1 MVGALSMRE
10 HDMQATQQGG
20 GLDAALEVWRRRKW
34 LSIFIFALVF
44 TVVISVTVFLPD
56 VYESTATILIE
67 RQQVPEAFVQATVT
81 SGVDLRLQTITQQV
95 LSRSRLEGLINRFGL
110 YTDVLHRVPL
120 EEVIETM
127 RKDIVL
133 EQKGKPQSPQ
143 SRGKDDTPVAF
154 TISYK
159 GKNPQ
164 QVAQVTNTIA
174 SFYIDEN
181 LKVRE
186 QQAAGTAEFLG
197 AQLIEVKQKLEQQE
211 KRLSQ
216 FKERYMGELP
226 EQLSAN
232 LAVLERLNAQLRLN
246 NEKMARSTGQRAAL
260 AQQLAELEGLKS
272 PDKTRVAA
280 LPDAQPE
287 PNVPRLE
294 KLQQDLASLR
304 ARYNENYP
312 DIIWLKSVIAALEQQ
327 PTAPHNSKKP
337 DQGTES
343 SITPYVQQLK
353 KEFGTLDAE
362 IKVLRIE
369 EQNLLSSIHLY
380 QQRVESTPRRDQELQ
395 LLLRDYDTAKSRYQ
409 SLLKRDEEAKLAEN
423 LEQRQKGEQFR
434 LLEPALPGKK
444 PVEPERNKLILI
456 GLFVA
461 LGFAG
466 GTVILIE
473 QLNPSFHTASALG
486 AFTQVPVL
494 ASLPHIVT
502 KADIRRQRCWFGLVT
517 LSAVVSLV
525 LIVISS
531 YVAIKKPAQLAAL
544 YVQLRSLQ
552 K

>member
-1 MVGALSMRE
+1 MSE
-10 HDMQATQQGG
+10 HDRQAPQQGG
-20 GLDAALEVWRRRKW
+20 GIDAALDVWRRHRW
-34 LSIFIFALVF
+34 LAIFIFALVF
-44 TVVISVTVFLPD
+44 TAVTSVAVFLPEI
-56 VYESTATILIE
+56 YESSATILVE

-81 SGVDLRLQTITQQV
+81 SGIDLRLQTITQQV

-110 YTDVLHRVPL
+110 YADVLQRVSL

-127 RKDIVL
+127 RKDIVI
-133 EQKGKPQSPQ
+133 EQKGKQQ
-143 SRGKDDTPVAF
+143 NRGKDDPAVAF

-159 GKNPQ
+159 GRNPQ

-186 QQAAGTAEFLG
+186 QQAAGTAQFLG
-197 AQLIEVKQKLEQQE
+197 AQLTEVKQKLEEQE
-211 KRLSQ
+211 KRLSH

-246 NEKMARSTGQRAAL
+246 NEKLARTTEQRAAL
-260 AQQLAELEGLKS
+260 GQQLAELEGLKS
-272 PDKTRVAA
+272 PNKTRAA
-280 LPDAQPE
+280 VLPDAQPE
-287 PNVPRLE
+287 PTVPQLE

-312 DIIWLKSVIAALEQQ
+312 DIIWLKSVIASLEQQ
-327 PTAPHNSKKP
+327 PATPNSMKKSAQNMEAPLN
-337 DQGTES
+337 
-343 SITPYVQQLK
+343 PYVHQLK

-362 IKVLRIE
+362 IKALRIE

-409 SLLKRDEEAKLAEN
+409 SLLKRDEEAKLAES

-434 LLEPALPGKK
+434 LLEAALPGKK
-444 PVEPERNKLILI
+444 PVEPKRGKLILM
-456 GLFVA
+456 GLVVA
-461 LGFAG
+461 LGLAG

-473 QLNPSFHTASALG
+473 QLHPSFHTANALG

-494 ASLPHIVT
+494 VSLPYIIT
-502 KADIRRQRCWFGLVT
+502 KADTRRRRWRFGVT
-517 LSAVVSLV
+517 ALSVILSLG
-525 LIVISS
+525 LIVSSS
-531 YVAIKKPAQLAAL
+531 YVAIKQPVQLAAL
-544 YVQLRSLQ
+544 YMQLQSLY

>member
-1 MVGALSMRE
+1 
-10 HDMQATQQGG
+10 MQAAQQGG
-20 GLDAALEVWRRRKW
+20 GFDAAVDVWRRRKW
-34 LSIFIFALVF
+34 LAIFVFAMVF
-44 TVVISVTVFLPD
+44 TAMTSAAVFLPD
-56 VYESTATILIE
+56 VYESTATILVE

-81 SGVDLRLQTITQQV
+81 SGIDLRLQTITQQV

-110 YTDVLHRVPL
+110 YADVLQRVSL

-133 EQKGKPQSPQ
+133 EQKGKQQ
-143 SRGKDDTPVAF
+143 NRGKDDPTVAF
-154 TISYK
+154 TISYR
-159 GKNPQ
+159 GRSPQ
-164 QVAQVTNTIA
+164 QVAQATNTIA

-197 AQLIEVKQKLEQQE
+197 AQLTEVKQKLEEQE

-232 LAVLERLNAQLRLN
+232 LAVLERLNAQLRLSS
-246 NEKMARSTGQRAAL
+246 EKLARSTEQRTVL
-260 AQQLAELEGLKS
+260 AQQLAELEGLKA
-272 PDKTRVAA
+272 PGKTRTTV
-280 LPDAQPE
+280 LPDSPPD
-287 PNVPRLE
+287 PNVSRLE

-304 ARYNENYP
+304 ARFHENYP
-312 DIIWLKSVIAALEQQ
+312 DIIWLKSVIAALESQ
-327 PTAPHNSKKP
+327 PTATDSPKKP
-337 DQGTES
+337 DQDPES
-343 SITPYVQQLK
+343 PLNPYVQQLK

-362 IKVLRIE
+362 IKALRTE

-380 QQRVESTPRRDQELQ
+380 QQRVEGTPRRDQELQ

-444 PVEPERNKLILI
+444 PVEPKRSKLILM
-456 GLFVA
+456 GLFV
-461 LGFAG
+461 GFGLAG
-466 GTVILIE
+466 GIVILTE
-473 QLNPSFHTASALG
+473 QLHPSFHTASALG
-486 AFTQVPVL
+486 AFTQAPVL
-494 ASLPHIVT
+494 VSLPRIVT
-502 KADIRRQRCWFGLVT
+502 RTDTRRRRWWFRLAA
-517 LSAVVSLV
+517 LSAVLSLG
-525 LIVISS
+525 LIVGSS

-544 YVQLRSLQ
+544 YAQLRSLQ

>member
-1 MVGALSMRE
+1 
-10 HDMQATQQGG
+10 MQAAQQGG
-20 GLDAALEVWRRRKW
+20 GMDAVLDVWRRRKW
-34 LSIFIFALVF
+34 LALFIFAMVF
-44 TVVISVTVFLPD
+44 TSVTSVAVFLPD
-56 VYESTATILIE
+56 VYESTATILVE
-67 RQQVPEAFVQATVT
+67 RQQIPEAFVQATVT
-81 SGVDLRLQTITQQV
+81 GNIDLRLHTITQQV
-95 LSRSRLEGLINRFGL
+95 LSRSRLEGLINRFSL
-110 YTDVLHRVPL
+110 YADVLQRVSL
-120 EEVIETM
+120 EEIIETM
-127 RKDIVL
+127 RKDIML
-133 EQKGKPQSPQ
+133 EQKGKQQNRS
-143 SRGKDDTPVAF
+143 KDDPTVAF

-159 GKNPQ
+159 GRNPQ

-186 QQAAGTAEFLG
+186 QQASGTAEFLG
-197 AQLIEVKQKLEQQE
+197 AQLTEVKQKLEEQE

-232 LAVLERLNAQLRLN
+232 LAVLERLNAQLRLS
-246 NEKMARSTGQRAAL
+246 NEKLARSAEQRAAL
-260 AQQLAELEGLKS
+260 AQQLAELEGLKT
-272 PDKTRVAA
+272 PGKIRAA
-280 LPDAQPE
+280 VLPDSP
-287 PNVPRLE
+287 PDSDVSRLE

-304 ARYNENYP
+304 ARYHENYP
-312 DIIWLKSVIAALEQQ
+312 DIIWLKSVIVALERQ
-327 PTAPHNSKKP
+327 PTATHSPKKP
-337 DQGTES
+337 DQDTES
-343 SITPYVQQLK
+343 PLNPYVHQLK

-362 IKVLRIE
+362 IKALRTE

-444 PVEPERNKLILI
+444 PVEPKRGKLILM

-461 LGFAG
+461 LGLAG
-466 GTVILIE
+466 GIVILTE
-473 QLNPSFHTASALG
+473 QLHPSFHTASTLG

-494 ASLPHIVT
+494 VSLPRIVT
-502 KADIRRQRCWFGLVT
+502 MADTRRRRWWFGLAA
-517 LSAVVSLV
+517 LSALLSLG
-525 LIVISS
+525 LIVGSS
-531 YVAIKKPAQLAAL
+531 YVAIKKPTRLVALSAQL
-544 YVQLRSLQ
+544 RGLQ

>member
-1 MVGALSMRE
+1 MEVA
-10 HDMQATQQGG
+10 QQGG
-20 GLDAALEVWRRRKW
+20 GMEAALSLWQRRKW
-34 LSIFIFALVF
+34 LAVCIFAMVF
-44 TVVISVTVFLPD
+44 TAVTSVVVFLPNI
-56 VYESTATILIE
+56 YESTATILVE

-81 SGVDLRLQTITQQV
+81 SGIELRLQAITQQV

-110 YTDVLHRVPL
+110 YADVLQRVPL

-127 RKDIVL
+127 RKSIVL
-133 EQKGKPQSPQ
+133 EQKGKQQSG
-143 SRGKDDTPVAF
+143 GKNDPTVAF
-154 TISYK
+154 SISYK

-174 SFYIDEN
+174 SFYIEEN

-197 AQLIEVKQKLEQQE
+197 AQLTEVKQKLEEQE

-226 EQLSAN
+226 EQLPAN
-232 LAVLERLNAQLRLN
+232 LAGLERLNAQLRLN
-246 NEKMARSTGQRAAL
+246 NEKLARSTEQRTAL

-272 PDKTRVAA
+272 PGKTREAA
-280 LPDAQPE
+280 LPNAQREATLPNAQPE
-287 PNVPRLE
+287 SNVLRLE

-312 DIIWLKSVIAALEQQ
+312 DIIWIKSVIAALEQQ
-327 PTAPHNSKKP
+327 SATTDSPKKP
-337 DQGTES
+337 ARGTES
-343 SITPYVQQLK
+343 PLNPYVQQLK
-353 KEFGTLDAE
+353 KEFGSLDAE
-362 IKVLRIE
+362 IKALRVE

-409 SLLKRDEEAKLAEN
+409 SLLKRDEEAKLAAS

-434 LLEPALPGKK
+434 LLEPAVPGKK
-444 PVEPERNKLILI
+444 PVEPKRSQLLLM
-456 GLFVA
+456 GLVMA
-461 LGFAG
+461 LGLAG
-466 GTVILIE
+466 GSMILTE
-473 QLNPSFHTASALG
+473 QLHPSFHTAQELG

-494 ASLPHIVT
+494 VSLPRIIT
-502 KADIRRQRCWFGLVT
+502 RADIRRQRWRFGVT
-517 LSAVVSLV
+517 ALCVILSLG
-525 LIVISS
+525 LIVGSS
-531 YVAIKKPAQLAAL
+531 YVAIRKPAQVAAL
-544 YVQLRSLQ
+544 YAQLRGLQ

>member
-1 MVGALSMRE
+1 
-10 HDMQATQQGG
+10 MQAAQQGG
-20 GLDAALEVWRRRKW
+20 GIDAALDVWRRRKW
-34 LSIFIFALVF
+34 LAIFIFAMVF
-44 TVVISVTVFLPD
+44 TAMTSVAVFLPD
-56 VYESTATILIE
+56 VYESTATILVE

-81 SGVDLRLQTITQQV
+81 SGIDLRLQTITQQV

-110 YTDVLHRVPL
+110 YADVLQRVSL

-133 EQKGKPQSPQ
+133 EQKGKQQ
-143 SRGKDDTPVAF
+143 NRGKDDPTVAF

-159 GKNPQ
+159 GRNPQ

-197 AQLIEVKQKLEQQE
+197 AQLTEVKQKLEEQE

-232 LAVLERLNAQLRLN
+232 LAVLERLNAQLRLS
-246 NEKMARSTGQRAAL
+246 NEKLARSTEQRAAL
-260 AQQLAELEGLKS
+260 AQQLAELEGLKA
-272 PDKTRVAA
+272 PGKTKTTG
-280 LPDAQPE
+280 LPDSPPD
-287 PNVPRLE
+287 PNVSRLE

-304 ARYNENYP
+304 ARYHENYP
-312 DIIWLKSVIAALEQQ
+312 DIIWLKSVIAALERQ
-327 PTAPHNSKKP
+327 PTATDSPKKP
-337 DQGTES
+337 DQDTES
-343 SITPYVQQLK
+343 PLNPYVQQLK

-362 IKVLRIE
+362 IKALRIE

-434 LLEPALPGKK
+434 LLEPALPGKT
-444 PVEPERNKLILI
+444 PVEPKRSKLLLT

-461 LGFAG
+461 LGLAG
-466 GTVILIE
+466 GIVILTE
-473 QLNPSFHTASALG
+473 QLHPSFHTASALG

-494 ASLPHIVT
+494 VSLPRIVT
-502 KADIRRQRCWFGLVT
+502 KADTRRRQWWFRLVV
-517 LSAVVSLV
+517 LSALLSLG
-525 LIVISS
+525 LIVGSS
-531 YVAIKKPAQLAAL
+531 YIAIKKPAQLAAI
-544 YVQLRSLQ
+544 YAQLRSLR

>member
-1 MVGALSMRE
+1 MCS
-10 HDMQATQQGG
+10 
-20 GLDAALEVWRRRKW
+20 
-34 LSIFIFALVF
+34 
-44 TVVISVTVFLPD
+44 
-56 VYESTATILIE
+56 
-67 RQQVPEAFVQATVT
+67 
-81 SGVDLRLQTITQQV
+81 SGV
-95 LSRSRLEGLINRFGL
+95 S
-110 YTDVLHRVPL
+110 L

-133 EQKGKPQSPQ
+133 EQKGKQQ
-143 SRGKDDTPVAF
+143 NRGKDDPAVAF

-159 GKNPQ
+159 GRNPQ

-197 AQLIEVKQKLEQQE
+197 AQLTEVKQKLEEQE

-232 LAVLERLNAQLRLN
+232 LAVLERLNAQLRLS
-246 NEKMARSTGQRAAL
+246 NEKLARTTEQRAAL

-272 PDKTRVAA
+272 PGKTRAAA

-287 PNVPRLE
+287 PNVLRLE

-327 PTAPHNSKKP
+327 PTAPNSPKKP
-337 DQGTES
+337 DQDTES
-343 SITPYVQQLK
+343 PLNPYVQQLK

-362 IKVLRIE
+362 IKALRIE

-409 SLLKRDEEAKLAEN
+409 SLLKRDEEAKLAES

-434 LLEPALPGKK
+434 LLEAALPGKK
-444 PVEPERNKLILI
+444 PVEPKRSKLILM
-456 GLFVA
+456 GLVVA
-461 LGFAG
+461 LGLAG
-466 GTVILIE
+466 GTVH
-473 QLNPSFHTASALG
+473 PDRATASL
-486 AFTQVPVL
+486 
-494 ASLPHIVT
+494 LPH
-502 KADIRRQRCWFGLVT
+502 RQCPGGIHPGASSGESPSHCHQGRYP
-517 LSAVVSLV
+517 SPAVVV
-525 LIVISS
+525 
-531 YVAIKKPAQLAAL
+531 
-544 YVQLRSLQ
+544 RS
-552 K
+552 

>member
-1 MVGALSMRE
+1 MRE
-10 HDMQATQQGG
+10 HDMQAPQQDG
-20 GLDAALEVWRRRKW
+20 GLEAALEVWRRRKW
-34 LSIFIFALVF
+34 LSIFIFATVF
-44 TVVISVTVFLPD
+44 TAVMSVTVFLPD
-56 VYESTATILIE
+56 IYESTATILVE

-110 YTDVLHRVPL
+110 YADILQRVSL

-133 EQKGKPQSPQ
+133 EQKGKPH

-186 QQAAGTAEFLG
+186 QQATGTAEFLG
-197 AQLIEVKQKLEQQE
+197 AQLIEVKQKLEEQE

-232 LAVLERLNAQLRLN
+232 LAVLERLNAQLRLS
-246 NEKMARSTGQRAAL
+246 NEKLAKNTEQRAAL

-272 PDKTRVAA
+272 PSKTRAA
-280 LPDAQPE
+280 VLSDTQPDPKVLQ
-287 PNVPRLE
+287 LE

-304 ARYNENYP
+304 ARYNDNYP
-312 DIIWLKSVIAALEQQ
+312 DIIWLKSVIVALEQQ

-337 DQGTES
+337 DQDTES
-343 SITPYVQQLK
+343 PLNPYVQQLK

-362 IKVLRIE
+362 IKALRIE

-409 SLLKRDEEAKLAEN
+409 SLLKRDEEAKLAES

-434 LLEPALPGKK
+434 LLEAALPGKK
-444 PVEPERNKLILI
+444 PVKPKRSKYVLL
-456 GLFVA
+456 GLFAA
-461 LGFAG
+461 LGLAG
-466 GTVILIE
+466 GAVVLIE
-473 QLNPSFHTASALG
+473 RLHPSFHTASALET
-486 AFTQVPVL
+486 FTQMPVL
-494 ASLPHIVT
+494 VSFPRIVT
-502 KADIRRQRCWFGLVT
+502 KADTRRRRWQFGLAA
-517 LSAVVSLV
+517 LSALLSLG
-525 LIVISS
+525 LIVGSS
-531 YVAIKKPAQLAAL
+531 YVAIKKPAQLATL
-544 YVQLRSLQ
+544 YAQLRSLQ

>member
-1 MVGALSMRE
+1 MNE
-10 HDMQATQQGG
+10 HDIQTAQQGG
-20 GLDAALEVWRRRKW
+20 GIDAALDLWRRRRW
-34 LSIFIFALVF
+34 LATFIFAIVF
-44 TVVISVTVFLPD
+44 TAVTSVAVFLPD
-56 VYESTATILIE
+56 VYESIATILVE

-81 SGVDLRLQTITQQV
+81 SGIDLRLQTITQQV
-95 LSRSRLEGLINRFGL
+95 LSRSRLEGLIDRFGL
-110 YTDVLHRVPL
+110 YADVLQRVSL
-120 EEVIETM
+120 EEVVETM
-127 RKDIVL
+127 RKDIVI
-133 EQKGKPQSPQ
+133 EQKGKQQ
-143 SRGKDDTPVAF
+143 NRGKDDSAVAF

-159 GKNPQ
+159 GRDPQ

-186 QQAAGTAEFLG
+186 QQAAGTAQFLG
-197 AQLIEVKQKLEQQE
+197 AQLTEVKQKLEEQE
-211 KRLSQ
+211 KRLSH

-246 NEKMARSTGQRAAL
+246 NEKLAKTTEQRVAL
-260 AQQLAELEGLKS
+260 GQQLAELEGLKS
-272 PDKTRVAA
+272 PGKTRTAA

-287 PNVPRLE
+287 PDVLRLE

-327 PTAPHNSKKP
+327 PAAPNSLKKSS
-337 DQGTES
+337 QITES
-343 SITPYVQQLK
+343 PLNPYVQQLK
-353 KEFGTLDAE
+353 KEFGILDAE
-362 IKVLRIE
+362 IKALRIE
-369 EQNLLSSIHLY
+369 EQNLLSSVHLY

-409 SLLKRDEEAKLAEN
+409 SLLKRDEEAKLAES

-444 PVEPERNKLILI
+444 PIGPKRGKLILM
-456 GLFVA
+456 GLIVA
-461 LGFAG
+461 LGLAG
-466 GTVILIE
+466 GTIILIE
-473 QLNPSFHTASALG
+473 QLHPSFHTASALG

-494 ASLPHIVT
+494 VSLPFVIT
-502 KADIRRQRCWFGLVT
+502 KVDTRRRMWWFGVT
-517 LSAVVSLV
+517 ALSTILSLG
-525 LIVISS
+525 LIVGSS
-531 YVAIKKPAQLAAL
+531 YVAIKQPAALAAL
-544 YVQLRSLQ
+544 YAQLRSLH

>member
-1 MVGALSMRE
+1 MSE
-10 HDMQATQQGG
+10 PDMQAAQQGG
-20 GLDAALEVWRRRKW
+20 GIDAALDVWRRRRW
-34 LSIFIFALVF
+34 LVIFISALVF
-44 TVVISVTVFLPD
+44 TAVTSVAVFLPEI
-56 VYESTATILIE
+56 YESMATILVE

-81 SGVDLRLQTITQQV
+81 SGIDLRLQTITQQV

-110 YTDVLHRVPL
+110 YADVLQRVSL

-127 RKDIVL
+127 RKDIVI
-133 EQKGKPQSPQ
+133 EQKGKQQ
-143 SRGKDDTPVAF
+143 NRGKDDPAVAF

-159 GKNPQ
+159 GRNPQ

-186 QQAAGTAEFLG
+186 QQAAGTAQFLG
-197 AQLIEVKQKLEQQE
+197 AQLTEVKQKLEEQE
-211 KRLSQ
+211 KRLSH

-246 NEKMARSTGQRAAL
+246 NEKLARTTEQRAAL
-260 AQQLAELEGLKS
+260 GQQLAELEGLKS
-272 PDKTRVAA
+272 PSKTRVAV

-304 ARYNENYP
+304 ARYHENYP
-312 DIIWLKSVIAALEQQ
+312 DIIWLKSVIASLEQQ
-327 PTAPHNSKKP
+327 PTAPNSLKKSAQ
-337 DQGTES
+337 DTES
-343 SITPYVQQLK
+343 PLNPYVHQLK

-362 IKVLRIE
+362 IKALRIE

-409 SLLKRDEEAKLAEN
+409 SLLKRDEEAKLAES

-434 LLEPALPGKK
+434 LLEAALPGKK
-444 PVEPERNKLILI
+444 PVEPKRGKLILT
-456 GLFVA
+456 GLVVA
-461 LGFAG
+461 LGLAG

-473 QLNPSFHTASALG
+473 QLHPSFHTASALE

-494 ASLPHIVT
+494 VSLPYIIT
-502 KADIRRQRCWFGLVT
+502 KADTRRRRWWFGVT
-517 LSAVVSLV
+517 ALSTILSLG
-525 LIVISS
+525 LIVSFS
-531 YVAIKKPAQLAAL
+531 YVAIKQPAQLASL
-544 YVQLRSLQ
+544 YTQLRSLYNSTFR
-552 K
+552 

>member
-1 MVGALSMRE
+1 MHGCGALSMSE

-20 GLDAALEVWRRRKW
+20 GIDAALDVWRRRRW
-34 LSIFIFALVF
+34 LATFIFALVF
-44 TVVISVTVFLPD
+44 TAVTSVAVFLPEI
-56 VYESTATILIE
+56 YESIATILVE

-81 SGVDLRLQTITQQV
+81 SGIDLRLQTITQQV
-95 LSRSRLEGLINRFGL
+95 LSRSRLEGLIHHFGL
-110 YTDVLHRVPL
+110 YADVLQRVSL

-127 RKDIVL
+127 RKDIVI
-133 EQKGKPQSPQ
+133 EQKGKQQ
-143 SRGKDDTPVAF
+143 NRGKDDPAVAF

-159 GKNPQ
+159 GRNSQ

-186 QQAAGTAEFLG
+186 QQASGTAQFLG
-197 AQLIEVKQKLEQQE
+197 AQLTEVKQKLEEQE
-211 KRLSQ
+211 KRLSH

-246 NEKMARSTGQRAAL
+246 NEKLARTTEQRAAL
-260 AQQLAELEGLKS
+260 GQQLAELEGLKS
-272 PDKTRVAA
+272 PSKTRAA
-280 LPDAQPE
+280 PLLDAQPE

-304 ARYNENYP
+304 ARYSENYP
-312 DIIWLKSVIAALEQQ
+312 DIIWLKSVIASLEQQ
-327 PTAPHNSKKP
+327 PTAPHRLKKSAQ
-337 DQGTES
+337 DTES
-343 SITPYVQQLK
+343 PLNPYVHQLK

-362 IKVLRIE
+362 IKALRIE
-369 EQNLLSSIHLY
+369 EQNVLSSIHLY

-409 SLLKRDEEAKLAEN
+409 SLLKRDEEAKLAES

-434 LLEPALPGKK
+434 LLEAALPGKK
-444 PVEPERNKLILI
+444 PVEPKRGKLILM
-456 GLFVA
+456 GLVIA
-461 LGFAG
+461 LGLAG

-473 QLNPSFHTASALG
+473 QLHPSFHTASALG
-486 AFTQVPVL
+486 TFTKVPVL
-494 ASLPHIVT
+494 VSLPYIIT
-502 KADIRRQRCWFGLVT
+502 KADTRRRRWWFGVT
-517 LSAVVSLV
+517 VLSAILSLG
-525 LIVISS
+525 LIVSFS
-531 YVAIKKPAQLAAL
+531 YVVIKQPAQLTAL
-544 YVQLRSLQ
+544 YTQLRSLY